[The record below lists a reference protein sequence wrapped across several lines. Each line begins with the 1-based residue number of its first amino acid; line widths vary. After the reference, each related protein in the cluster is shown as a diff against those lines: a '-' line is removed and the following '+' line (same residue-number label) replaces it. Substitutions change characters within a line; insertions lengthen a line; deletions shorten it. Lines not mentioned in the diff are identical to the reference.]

1 MCCTSRASYAPSSE
15 FCHEVSE
22 DNLSCVPMGQR
33 NTTMRKLAKQ
43 RRISSILSQHRLRL
57 LGHLVRMNDS
67 RLPKKLLVSAPAGG
81 SRSAGGQRRRWNDI
95 VSRDLRECELQ
106 EDWYELAQNR
116 RGWRCLVHEGAEL
129 LNQRQEQEEIK
140 RKDEM
145 KARQDRRLHEVV
157 EALKCPFPNCSFAAA
172 TTAGLTNHHRQK
184 HQLAKFAQCIHCG
197 KSFHQQGIYNHQK
210 FCKTNPS

>member
-1 MCCTSRASYAPSSE
+1 MIVA
-15 FCHEVSE
+15 F
-22 DNLSCVPMGQR
+22 LKSCWWVHL
-33 NTTMRKLAKQ
+33 LAAVGVQ
-43 RRISSILSQHRLRL
+43 
-57 LGHLVRMNDS
+57 VC
-67 RLPKKLLVSAPAGG
+67 
-81 SRSAGGQRRRWNDI
+81 QRRRWNDI

-210 FCKTNPS
+210 FCKTNPSWSTSWPVPLPRSECSAWMDGVCVMSFKDCAQPRFASLQKFSPQNAQFPSIFQF